1 MGLVLL
7 GLFAAAEGALL
18 IVTCMRQKEK
28 EQWLRNRWIT
38 GTVQM
43 GIFMLALLF
52 PQAAWDF
59 RFKLC
64 FAVLFIR
71 LAAAVMIYLLKRRRT
86 EAGRK
91 SKAGAVFSAAGGV
104 LMLGLSL
111 IPAFLFTGY
120 QGLDTT
126 GDYGIRQASAILV
139 DEARVEDFETDGS
152 KREVPVHIYYP
163 DAEKAGKNEFPLVI
177 FSHGAFGYY
186 QSNASTYMELASNG
200 YVVISLDHPYHSF
213 FTEDTNGQLIT
224 VNPRFLQEVM
234 WINQEE
240 ASEEKIMELS
250 HKWLAIRE
258 ADMNLVLDSVK
269 EAKAEGK
276 CTAAWYMTNQE
287 TETEIEKVF
296 FMADTDRIGV
306 MGHSL
311 GGAASVSMGRKRQDV
326 DAVIDID
333 GTMLGE
339 ELSYEDGSYVYY
351 DEAYPVPLLDIANE
365 EHHRK
370 AEEEGT
376 RYVNRA
382 VLEKAVDG
390 RHTWF
395 LGSGHMNFTDLPLFS
410 PPLAKLLGTGSVDE
424 TECIETMN
432 QLILEYFNCYLKGEG
447 EPVIKDAY

>member
-1 MGLVLL
+1 
-7 GLFAAAEGALL
+7 
-18 IVTCMRQKEK
+18 
-28 EQWLRNRWIT
+28 
-38 GTVQM
+38 
-43 GIFMLALLF
+43 
-52 PQAAWDF
+52 
-59 RFKLC
+59 
-64 FAVLFIR
+64 
-71 LAAAVMIYLLKRRRT
+71 
-86 EAGRK
+86 
-91 SKAGAVFSAAGGV
+91 
-104 LMLGLSL
+104 MLGLSL

-200 YVVISLDHPYHSF
+200 DVVISLDHPYHSF

-240 ASEEKIMELS
+240 APEEKIMELS

-296 FMADTDRIGV
+296 FIADTDRIGV

-333 GTMLGE
+333 GTMLG
-339 ELSYEDGSYVYY
+339 G
-351 DEAYPVPLLDIANE
+351 
-365 EHHRK
+365 
-370 AEEEGT
+370 
-376 RYVNRA
+376 RA
-382 VLEKAVDG
+382 
-390 RHTWF
+390 
-395 LGSGHMNFTDLPLFS
+395 
-410 PPLAKLLGTGSVDE
+410 
-424 TECIETMN
+424 
-432 QLILEYFNCYLKGEG
+432 
-447 EPVIKDAY
+447 